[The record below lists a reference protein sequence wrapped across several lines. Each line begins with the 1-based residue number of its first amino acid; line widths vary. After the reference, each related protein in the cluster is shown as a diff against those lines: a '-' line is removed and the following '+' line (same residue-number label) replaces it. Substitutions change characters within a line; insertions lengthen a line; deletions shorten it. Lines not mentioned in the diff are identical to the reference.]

1 MKFTNSEKRINMEN
15 KFLKDYFERYRVA
28 LEIDVEDQ
36 LVESK
41 KIILTAKQKNKK
53 IIIVGNGGSSAIAS
67 HAIVDFTKQARV
79 RTVNFNDPALIT
91 CFAND
96 YGYHQWLKK
105 AIGFYAEDGDVLIA
119 ISSSGNSE
127 NIIQAIKEAHM
138 QGLKVITFTGFNN
151 NNQAKQLGDVNFW
164 LNSCAYNIVE
174 NMHQIWLLAI
184 CDLIIGN
191 AEYKA

>member
-1 MKFTNSEKRINMEN
+1 MEN
-15 KFLKDYFERYRVA
+15 KFIKNYFDRYRDA
-28 LEIDVEDQ
+28 LKIDVENK
-36 LVESK
+36 LIESK
-41 KIILTAKQKNKK
+41 NVILNAKQNNRK

-67 HAIVDFTKQARV
+67 HAIVDFTKQGGV
-79 RTVNFNDPALIT
+79 RAVNFNDPALIT

-96 YGYHQWLKK
+96 YGYEKWLKK
-105 AIGFYAEDGDVLIA
+105 AVEFYADDGDVLIA

-127 NIIQAIKEAHM
+127 NIVQAIETANNM
-138 QGLKVITFTGFNN
+138 GLKVITFSGFDKNN
-151 NNQAKQLGDVNFW
+151 RIKQLGDVNFW
-164 LNSCAYNIVE
+164 LDSCAYNIVE

>member
-1 MKFTNSEKRINMEN
+1 MITKIKKKMEN
-15 KFLKDYFERYRVA
+15 KFIKNYFDRYRDA
-28 LEIDVEDQ
+28 LKIDVENK
-36 LVESK
+36 LIESK
-41 KIILTAKQKNKK
+41 NVILNAKQNNRK

-67 HAIVDFTKQARV
+67 HAIVDFTKQGGV
-79 RTVNFNDPALIT
+79 RAVNFNDPALIT

-96 YGYHQWLKK
+96 YGYEKWLKK
-105 AIGFYAEDGDVLIA
+105 AVEFYADDGDVLIA

-127 NIIQAIKEAHM
+127 NIVQAIETANNM
-138 QGLKVITFTGFNN
+138 GLKVITFSGFDKNN
-151 NNQAKQLGDVNFW
+151 RIKQLGDVNFW
-164 LNSCAYNIVE
+164 LDSCAYNIVE

>member
-1 MKFTNSEKRINMEN
+1 MEN